1 MLKNND
7 PVISSDSSVKQHLS
21 EEIDRLQRQI
31 ESQGRQDAKYK
42 RIIMQLADAVFIVN
56 KSGVVI
62 DCAVDYG
69 VITNLRK
76 DRITGL
82 HIWDVFRSIQLV
94 DSLYKR
100 SMDMTDLPLLHQ
112 AAINEETSMQVV
124 MRYDGEKL
132 YTQAEY
138 FILEEDRE
146 KTFCIAIRDV
156 TTEHLQKF
164 HLERNRVRLRM
175 MVKQRTEEFDQLNQE
190 LLMLNRELSEQIRE
204 KVKAQDKLAEVVRAQ
219 ALADSEKRFRNILD
233 KLQDMVMVIDE
244 LGDITYVTPS
254 CQTTY
259 GYGEDELIGES
270 AYSLVHPDDIAKVK
284 VYMHSVLQSEEI
296 AGCSYR
302 IRRKNGEWANV
313 KAVTVNML
321 HNPHINGYVAT
332 YTDVTEQTR
341 AQKHI
346 EYSLAKQ
353 QLLNRIMAPL
363 QHSEITPGMIN
374 EAIAEVG
381 RFADVSKVFILEKSD
396 DGKSSGMTYEWCN
409 TGIISQKNRLQQIP
423 TELFNPWISDFSGG
437 LLLRYPGVLGHP
449 GVKDMNPYLS
459 ETVFPGDMKS
469 LITLPLFVNGNL
481 CGYLGF
487 SEYRNERTWTYEE
500 ESLLIN
506 FAQIISSVL
515 QRQKSERAQY
525 LLQQALRTVLDN
537 MPFHV
542 YVVDKGSHEIL
553 FANLAVR
560 DNEDRLG
567 DIRQEIKR
575 INVGAHEQYDQ
586 KTDTWTYRVTTPVT
600 WIDGRLVY
608 LRTLEDITERKK
620 MELEL
625 LNAKDRAEESDKLKS
640 AFLANVS
647 HEFRTPMNAIID
659 FSQLLSS
666 EVTSKE
672 LQRYCGGINENCNV
686 LLKLIDDIIDISKI
700 EAEQMK
706 LSHAPCNLDEFFDEV
721 KNHYRQQMK
730 RMRKSKVELL
740 FDDLP
745 HDTVVITDGARLR
758 QIIGNLMDNALKF
771 TDKGFIKFSCT
782 IPGDGLIHF
791 AITDSGIGIPEEQQ
805 QVIFER
811 FRQLEQLRN
820 LTGTG
825 LGLAI
830 SRSLAQMMG
839 GNMGVKSATGEGS
852 TFYFTISYKAVVA

>member
-1 MLKNND
+1 MLKDND
-7 PVISSDSSVKQHLS
+7 PIISSDSSVMQHLS

-31 ESQGRQDAKYK
+31 ESQGQQDAKYK
-42 RIIMQLADAVFIVN
+42 RIIMQLADAVFVIN

-69 VITNLRK
+69 TITNLRK
-76 DRITGL
+76 DQIIGL
-82 HIWDVFRSIQLV
+82 HIWDIFRHIQLE

-112 AAINEETSMQVV
+112 AAINEEKSLQVV

-146 KTFCIAIRDV
+146 KTFCIAIKDI
-156 TTEHLQKF
+156 TTEHLQKY

-190 LLMLNRELSEQIRE
+190 LLMLNKELSEQIRE
-204 KVKAQDKLAEVVRAQ
+204 KVKAQDELAEIVRAQ
-219 ALADSEKRFRNILD
+219 ALADSEKRFRNIVD
-233 KLQDMVMVIDE
+233 KLQDMVMIIDE
-244 LGDITYVTPS
+244 KGEITYVTPS

-259 GYGEDELIGES
+259 GYDEDELIGRS
-270 AYSLVHPDDIAKVK
+270 TYSLVHPDDLSKVK
-284 VYMHSVLQSEEI
+284 VYMHSVLQAEEI
-296 AGCSYR
+296 ADCSYR

-313 KAVTVNML
+313 KVVAVNML
-321 HNPHINGYVAT
+321 HNPHINGYVTT
-332 YTDVTEQTR
+332 YTDVTEQAR
-341 AQKHI
+341 AQQRI
-346 EYSLAKQ
+346 EYNLAKQ
-353 QLLNRIMAPL
+353 QLLNRIMVPL
-363 QHSEITPGMIN
+363 QRSEITPEMIH

-381 RFADVSKVFILEKSD
+381 RFADVGKVFILEKSY
-396 DGKSSGMTYEWCN
+396 DGKSSGLTYEWCN
-409 TGIISQKNRLQQIP
+409 TGIIPQKSRLQQIP
-423 TELFNPWISDFSGG
+423 IELFNPWTLDFSGG
-437 LLLRYPGVLGHP
+437 LLLRYPGIIDNP
-449 GVKDMNPYLS
+449 GLKEINPYLK
-459 ETVFPGDMKS
+459 ETVLPEDLKS
-469 LITLPLFVNGNL
+469 LVTLPLFVNGDL

-487 SEYRNERTWTYEE
+487 SEYGNERTWTYEE

-506 FAQIISSVL
+506 FAQIISSVF

-542 YVVDKGSHEIL
+542 YVVDKENHEIL
-553 FANLAVR
+553 FANRAVR
-560 DNEDRLG
+560 DNEVKLG
-567 DIRQEIKR
+567 NIRQEIKT
-575 INVGAHEQYDQ
+575 IDVGAHEQYD
-586 KTDTWTYRVTTPVT
+586 KKSDTWTYRITTPIT
-600 WIDGRLVY
+600 WIDGHLVY

-625 LNAKDRAEESDKLKS
+625 LNAKDQAEESDKLKS

-647 HEFRTPMNAIID
+647 HEIRTPMNAIIG
-659 FSQLLSS
+659 FSQLLSN
-666 EVTSKE
+666 EVTSNE
-672 LQRYCGGINENCNV
+672 LQRYCGVINENCNV

-700 EAEQMK
+700 EAEQMR
-706 LSHAPCNLDEFFDEV
+706 LSPAPCDLNEFFDEV
-721 KNHYRQQMK
+721 KTHYRQQMK
-730 RMRKSKVELL
+730 RMRKGKVELL

-745 HDTVVITDGARLR
+745 NETVVTTDGGRLR

-771 TDKGFIKFSCT
+771 TDKGFIKVSCT
-782 IPGDGLIHF
+782 IPDDGLIHF
-791 AITDSGIGIPEEQQ
+791 AITDSGIGIPEDQQ

-820 LTGTG
+820 LNGTG

-830 SRSLAQMMG
+830 SKSLAQMMG
-839 GNMGVKSATGEGS
+839 GDMGVRSAVGEGS
-852 TFYFTISYKAVVA
+852 TFYFTISYIPVV